1 MESYKTKL
9 ADIRVFFFDVDGVL
23 TDGKV
28 YITPD
33 NQIMRS
39 MNTKDGLALKRAV
52 SQGYRVVIISGGRDE
67 NILPRLGYL
76 GITDI
81 YLHTD
86 DKLPVLLDYLKRNNI
101 PPEQAAYMG
110 DDIPDMAAMKAV
122 GLAACPAD
130 AAFQVKDLAHY
141 VSPRKGGE
149 GCVRDLIEQVL
160 TVNGHWF
167 DL

>member
-1 MESYKTKL
+1 MDSYKNKL

-52 SQGYRVVIISGGRDE
+52 NQGYRVVIISGGRDE

-81 YLHTD
+81 YLNTD

-101 PPEQAAYMG
+101 SPEHAAYMG
-110 DDIPDMAAMKAV
+110 DDIPDLAPMRAV

-130 AAFQVKDLAHY
+130 AAYQVKDAAHY

-167 DL
+167 AL